1 MILARQSPG
10 FVPAKDIVADAIDR
24 RGDKIML
31 DYAQDAVAVR
41 YQIDGVWHEAESQ
54 DREAGDALLD
64 VFKHLASL
72 DPKERRK
79 RQLGDFTAEY
89 KQSKYMMHLV
99 TQGTKTGE
107 RAILNFLT
115 ADVPFES
122 IKELGMRDKM
132 QEQLKELLGT
142 KHGLFLFSAVPG
154 GGLTTTMLLGMKL
167 TDRYMRDF
175 AAFQDVAHPE
185 PLADNIELATYDTTK
200 DSPDKRLLTVLR
212 KEPDVLVVNELVDA
226 NMVDVLCKKA
236 TEDKL
241 IISSIRAK
249 EAVEALLRVLLL
261 KVSAK
266 QFAPAAIGVLNQRLV
281 RRLCESCK
289 ESYTPSAEMLKKLG
303 IPQGRVES
311 LYRPPE
317 KEENQPVCPDCAG
330 IGYLGR
336 TSVFELLVV
345 NDAIREALI
354 KQPKLEVLRKVAK
367 QAGNRT
373 LQEEGIL
380 LVVQGITSLPELMRV
395 LKQ

>member
-1 MILARQSPG
+1 
-10 FVPAKDIVADAIDR
+10 
-24 RGDKIML
+24 
-31 DYAQDAVAVR
+31 
-41 YQIDGVWHEAESQ
+41 
-54 DREAGDALLD
+54 
-64 VFKHLASL
+64 
-72 DPKERRK
+72 
-79 RQLGDFTAEY
+79 
-89 KQSKYMMHLV
+89 MMHLV

-122 IKELGMRDKM
+122 MKELGMRDKM

-212 KEPDVLVVNELVDA
+212 KEPDVLIVNELVDA